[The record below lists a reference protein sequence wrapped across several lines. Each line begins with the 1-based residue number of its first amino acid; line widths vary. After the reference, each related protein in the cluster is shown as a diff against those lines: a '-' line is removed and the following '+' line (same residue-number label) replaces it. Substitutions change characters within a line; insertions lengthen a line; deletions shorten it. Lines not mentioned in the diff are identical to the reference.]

1 MREILVLVFLGF
13 NAWTDLRKKQISLVT
28 VAVFSV
34 VMLVRAFC
42 TGGISWE
49 LLLPVGIGCFFLAVS
64 IVTKGAVG
72 MGDGWLIMAL
82 GLALEMEE
90 FVTALLVGLLCCAAW
105 AGILMSVFQRG
116 RNTEIPFVPFLLVG
130 YIGGVLVW
138 R

>member
-1 MREILVLVFLGF
+1 MDGLEEEADIAGHSGSFFSGYACAGVLH
-13 NAWTDLRKKQISLVT
+13 R
-28 VAVFSV
+28 
-34 VMLVRAFC
+34 
-42 TGGISWE
+42 GISWE

-90 FVTALLVGLLCCAAW
+90 FVTVLLAGLLCCAAW